1 MKIKTLAA
9 LCKKAGVFYLYDRIT
24 DDGEVAEQWLGT
36 GGAIFPLHGL
46 PYMQENNLFTLFDIT
61 DKQQEKIYFRHEQ
74 LPTKAINFEDMD
86 PNENILDREKLTI
99 GHAGKVL
106 DRCKRGAGWCLSTRH
121 SCNPLRILR
130 IHWSF
135 TSGKPRRAAPTL
147 PQKAGLCLWA

>member
-9 LCKKAGVFYLYDRIT
+9 LCKKAGVLYLHDRIT

-86 PNENILDREKLTI
+86 PNKTSLTV
-99 GHAGKVL
+99 K
-106 DRCKRGAGWCLSTRH
+106 S
-121 SCNPLRILR
+121 SPLGTPER
-130 IHWSF
+130 F
-135 TSGKPRRAAPTL
+135 
-147 PQKAGLCLWA
+147 